1 LWIKEK
7 FRALLTIKDRP
18 HHVALSFSIGV
29 FIGISP
35 LFGLHTVL
43 GLLFS
48 YIFRLN
54 KFVTIMGV
62 YITNPWTVIPIYTLG
77 TWSGM
82 KLLGV
87 EGIIGDINWKAL
99 SLSNVVTEL
108 KILLWPFVL
117 GSFFIGAVSAV
128 VSYLLIYVL
137 LKRRNA

>member
-1 LWIKEK
+1 
-7 FRALLTIKDRP
+7 
-18 HHVALSFSIGV
+18 
-29 FIGISP
+29 
-35 LFGLHTVL
+35 
-43 GLLFS
+43 
-48 YIFRLN
+48 
-54 KFVTIMGV
+54 MGV

>member
-1 LWIKEK
+1 MWIKEK

-128 VSYLLIYVL
+128 ASYLLIYVL